1 MPDHD
6 ETPPPSRDDH
16 SSDQP
21 PTKREMEVPS
31 FGPSPKCEV
40 QKAGTNDTMVCKNK
54 TPMYAIERVYTR
66 MDAR

>member
-1 MPDHD
+1 
-6 ETPPPSRDDH
+6 
-16 SSDQP
+16 
-21 PTKREMEVPS
+21 MEVPS